1 MRIDYCQKHSKMCLP
16 DNSFSDEGWKTS
28 FEYDESVRS
37 LFRRENRPG
46 GLEEMEDRVIQY
58 RHPYDMMN
66 EFTRHPA
73 N

>member
-1 MRIDYCQKHSKMCLP
+1 MCRP
-16 DNSFSDEGWKTS
+16 DDSFSDEGWKTL

-37 LFRRENRPG
+37 LKPRQNRPG

-66 EFTRHPA
+66 KFATHPV
-73 N
+73 NLHGRIMHLD